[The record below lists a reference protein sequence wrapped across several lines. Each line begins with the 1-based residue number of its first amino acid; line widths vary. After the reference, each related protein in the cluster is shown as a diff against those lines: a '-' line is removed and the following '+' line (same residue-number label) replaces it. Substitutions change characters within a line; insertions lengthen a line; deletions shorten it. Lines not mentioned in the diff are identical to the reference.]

1 MCVSLGVVLVCVH
14 SVFHRKIMVHGGSAG
29 LRTRAGRA
37 NPQITSNQDM
47 NTLESLD
54 LAGLSDTLN
63 AIRKARAT
71 DQDVKS
77 VGENDEPSD
86 SSAKSSALDELSL
99 DSEGND
105 EDRNKR

>member
-1 MCVSLGVVLVCVH
+1 
-14 SVFHRKIMVHGGSAG
+14 MVHGGSAG

-37 NPQITSNQDM
+37 NPQISSNQDM

>member
-1 MCVSLGVVLVCVH
+1 
-14 SVFHRKIMVHGGSAG
+14 
-29 LRTRAGRA
+29 
-37 NPQITSNQDM
+37 M

-71 DQDVKS
+71 DQDVKT
-77 VGENDEPSD
+77 VGENDESSD